1 MNYSLYGN
9 IWKESEELPD
19 CTMGNCGFGKY
30 PIHSVKSGL
39 LSATGLPRVALGK
52 GLSVEILSVKE
63 VFAESYPMS
72 LGKRVP

>member
-1 MNYSLYGN
+1 MNYSSYGN

-19 CTMGNCGFGKY
+19 CTMGNCGFGEC
-30 PIHSVKSGL
+30 PIHSVKIGL
-39 LSATGLPRVALGK
+39 LSAKGLSRVALDK

-63 VFAESYPMS
+63 VFAESYHMP